1 MSNCSRPNRHWNN
14 TVKIMAKY
22 SVPNIKIIAK
32 CSVLNKRWNDTLQI
46 MTKCSRPN
54 RHGNNALNL
63 KIMTKC
69 SIPNK
74 RWKDT
79 LQIMTKRRR
88 PNRHRNNTLKIMTK
102 CSVPNRSWNNT
113 KVYDVAQ
120 YSKQALKQ
128 KLLEVMKNPGHC
140 AFQRF
145 LVANYLT
152 GEQAPALLLS
162 KPASL
167 QRQLGIKV

>member
-1 MSNCSRPNRHWNN
+1 MTKCSRPNRHWNN
-14 TVKIMAKY
+14 TVKIMTKC
-22 SVPNIKIIAK
+22 SVPNK
-32 CSVLNKRWNDTLQI
+32 CWKDTLQI

-54 RHGNNALNL
+54 RHWNYAL
-63 KIMTKC
+63 KITTKC

-74 RWKDT
+74 CWNDT
-79 LQIMTKRRR
+79 LQ
-88 PNRHRNNTLKIMTK
+88 IMTK

-113 KVYDVAQ
+113 MVYDVAQ

-145 LVANYLT
+145 LRANYLT